1 MSILTREVSQIS
13 VFAFPCCMG
22 VIFFFDPHAAWERQK
37 QLLRHLPNEKAIFF
51 IFSTPPQREAQKWY
65 ECRFRTIVSV
75 HLGNDAKSKS
85 SLKSAAVPVIFF
97 LTKIVLSKNLI
108 NVYRNHSFFQWI
120 LTNHTKQCIRIYSNS
135 SKKSCDFAS
144 PPLVLTH
151 FRFWRFSMIFICCHN

>member
-1 MSILTREVSQIS
+1 MGILAREVSQIS

-22 VIFFFDPHAAWERQK
+22 IVFFFDPHAAWERQK

-97 LTKIVLSKNLI
+97 FDENCVKQKSYKCIQESFIFPMNI
-108 NVYRNHSFFQWI
+108 NKSHK
-120 LTNHTKQCIRIYSNS
+120 TMYSNLF
-135 SKKSCDFAS
+135 KFFKEIMR
-144 PPLVLTH
+144 
-151 FRFWRFSMIFICCHN
+151 FRLPTIGFNTFSLFTIFIDFHMLS